1 VDPNRVSLSTGITL
15 TAHNRNNRE
24 LKAAMGQ
31 LYWQLL
37 YERRLMR
44 EDYVASYGIVP
55 PPYTQ
60 RSKDIDRPE
69 VRGQSFGCS

>member
-1 VDPNRVSLSTGITL
+1 
-15 TAHNRNNRE
+15 
-24 LKAAMGQ
+24 
-31 LYWQLL
+31 
-37 YERRLMR
+37 MR